1 MGMQG
6 THIALTVSDLDR
18 SATWYQDLFG
28 GQEVFRG
35 NDGVS
40 DVAIYAIA
48 DNVLLGLRRHAGT
61 ETGDR
66 FSHERCGL
74 DHFAFHVADRAD
86 LEKWQAK
93 FEEKNIEHSGLV
105 ESPFGVHL
113 NFKDPDG
120 IALELFVPA
129 QQ

>member
-1 MGMQG
+1 MGIQG
-6 THIALTVSDLDR
+6 THVALTVSDLDR

-28 GQEVFRG
+28 GQDVFRG
-35 NDGVS
+35 NDGIS
-40 DVAIYAIA
+40 DVAIYAIS
-48 DNVLLGLRRHAGT
+48 DTVLVGLRRHEGT
-61 ETGDR
+61 HTGDR

-74 DHFAFHVADRAD
+74 DHFALHVADRTD

-93 FEEKNIEHSGLV
+93 FEEKNIEHSDIV
-105 ESPFGVHL
+105 ESAFGHHL